1 MAGPIEIVVAVTGEV
16 HMLGYDDKRNFFRM
30 MVNSP
35 CQVQIIDD
43 ESSRSLQAVCKDI
56 SATGMSLEVD
66 EPSIEIG
73 TEVSI
78 SIDSTSSQIPSLSAV
93 AKVVRCVAES
103 DSSCVIGVE
112 ISEMK

>member
-1 MAGPIEIVVAVTGEV
+1 
-16 HMLGYDDKRNFFRM
+16 MLGYDDKRNFFRM

-35 CQVQIIDD
+35 CQIQVNDE
-43 ESSRSLQAVCKDI
+43 ESSRTMQAVCKDI

-73 TEVSI
+73 TQVTV
-78 SIDSTSSQIPSLSAV
+78 SIDSNSSQIPSLAAV
-93 AKVVRCVAES
+93 ASVVRCVPET
-103 DSSCVIGVE
+103 DSSCIVGVE